1 MDFVFQTLQAQ
12 GRTQRWLARQ
22 LGIDPSLLTKY
33 KSGARVAPE
42 HVVRRSCELL
52 GLPYSA
58 ALYPS
63 GNISSPAGRSAA

>member
-1 MDFVFQTLQAQ
+1 MKLVFQTLRTQ
-12 GRTQRWLARQ
+12 GRTQVWLADQ
-22 LGIDPSLLTKY
+22 LGIDPSLLSKY
-33 KSGARVAPE
+33 KSGERVAPE